1 MATTDQSSARA
12 EPGLRNAR
20 LDHSRMTRSAEQ
32 APAFT
37 DGHYGNVSKN
47 ERVVSLAAGSI
58 VAMLGVGRR
67 DLTGLLIT
75 GVGAGLIYRGATGH
89 CHLYEKLGVDT
100 ATAERDNR
108 SHRAHA
114 AQSFAINRSPEDL
127 YTYWRNLENLPN
139 IMTHLESV
147 RVMDDRRSHWVAKAP
162 RIAGGRIEWDAEIT
176 EDESNSR
183 IAWRSLPDAGIENSG
198 SVEFIPLPNDRGTAV
213 RVVMDYAPPAGQ
225 LTMTVA
231 KLLGQSPERQI
242 REDLRKF
249 KRVMELGEI
258 PTIDGQ
264 PHGTCLGRGKRYFD
278 RLLG

>member
-1 MATTDQSSARA
+1 MTDQSSVHAQ
-12 EPGLRNAR
+12 PGLWNAGSDDKQLSSNGR
-20 LDHSRMTRSAEQ
+20 ESSFQSGNYE
-32 APAFT
+32 
-37 DGHYGNVSKN
+37 NVSKN

-89 CHLYEKLGVDT
+89 CHMYKALGVDT
-100 ATAERDNR
+100 STAAGSSR
-108 SHRAHA
+108 SSRAHT
-114 AQSFAINRSPEDL
+114 AQSFAIKRSAEEL
-127 YTYWRNLENLPN
+127 YSYWRRLENLPN

-147 RVMDDRRSHWVAKAP
+147 RAVDDRRSHWVAKAP
-162 RIAGGRIEWDAEIT
+162 RIAGGRIQWDAEIT
-176 EDESNSR
+176 QDDPNRR
-183 IAWRSLPDAGIENSG
+183 IAWRSLPGAGIENSG

-231 KLLGQSPERQI
+231 KLLGQSPEGQI

-249 KRVMELGEI
+249 KRVMELGEV

-264 PHGTCLGRGKRYFD
+264 PHGTCLGRGKRYFQ